1 MLSRPVLALAASAAA
16 FLAVGAAISPA
27 SAQSTPEAVSI
38 SYADL
43 NLASDAGRT
52 AFDNRIAYA
61 ARQVCGD
68 YHHTELKWAAMSRT
82 CQAEVIAAAQPSRDA
97 LVANQDRYAATRF
110 VVSRAAR

>member
-16 FLAVGAAISPA
+16 FLATAAVSPA
-27 SAQSTPEAVSI
+27 IAQSAPDTVSI

-43 NLASDAGRT
+43 NLASEAGRAT
-52 AFDNRIAYA
+52 FDNRLAYA

-97 LVANQDRYAATRF
+97 LVANQDRYAANRF
-110 VVSRAAR
+110 LVSRAAR